1 MAEHRTT
8 IEVVLAV
15 KLFPFAEKRQHA
27 INDTFVRRR
36 VDNNI
41 VRKELVGQS
50 LVSEQ
55 LNCSQYRITER
66 LHFVNAMVD
75 NVNVLV
81 PASMLKFIFCIKR
94 LRAVFI

>member
-1 MAEHRTT
+1 
-8 IEVVLAV
+8 
-15 KLFPFAEKRQHA
+15 
-27 INDTFVRRR
+27 
-36 VDNNI
+36 
-41 VRKELVGQS
+41 VGQS